1 MRSIKA
7 FILILS
13 LGLISCEND
22 AQQKLEAD
30 KIVQKN
36 EAVFKSISKMWQF
49 NFPNASPVI
58 KANLNAWNEWRQ
70 FEIEMRQK
78 PKSSLS
84 AFRLKTKNITTKA
97 DTLVVTAPLEY
108 QKPQVLSRLT
118 TLNTKIKSLE
128 TFMNLQVIPE
138 DRIAKLIPE
147 INEEIKGLY
156 NQWEEIIIK
165 KAIPK
170 EIGEDLML
178 QALDTTRNARPKEM
192 KEKMEASEQTKKE

>member
-22 AQQKLEAD
+22 AQQQLEAD

-36 EAVFKSISKMWQF
+36 EAVFKNISKMWQF
-49 NFPNASPVI
+49 HFPEPSAEI

-84 AFRLKTKNITTKA
+84 AFRLKTKNIAIKA
-97 DTLVVTAPLEY
+97 DTLVITAPIDY

-128 TFMNLQVIPE
+128 IFMNLQVIPE
-138 DRIAKLIPE
+138 ARIAKLIPE

-156 NQWEEIIIK
+156 NQWEEIIVK
-165 KAIPK
+165 RAIPK
-170 EIGEDLML
+170 EIGEELML
-178 QALDTTRNARPKEM
+178 QALDTTRNARPKQM
-192 KEKMEASEQTKKE
+192 KEKMQISDQIKDE